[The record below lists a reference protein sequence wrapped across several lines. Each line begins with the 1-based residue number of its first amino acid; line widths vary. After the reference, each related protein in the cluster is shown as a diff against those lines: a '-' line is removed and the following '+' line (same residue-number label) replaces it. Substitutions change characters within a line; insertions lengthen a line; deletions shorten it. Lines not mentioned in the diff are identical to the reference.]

1 MVDGVASPVHGRA
14 VREVADV
21 VHEQGAGQR
30 RAYEACAVGA
40 FEMPYHIRSKLIV
53 TPTWHVRIGADALR
67 MVDAVARPVHRSA
80 IGQIANLT
88 QNVGALPRA
97 GLMSPSFAE

>member
-14 VREVADV
+14 VGEVADV

-30 RAYEACAVGA
+30 RA
-40 FEMPYHIRSKLIV
+40 
-53 TPTWHVRIGADALR
+53 WHVRVGADTLR

-88 QNVGALPRA
+88 QHVGALERA
-97 GLMSPSFAE
+97 